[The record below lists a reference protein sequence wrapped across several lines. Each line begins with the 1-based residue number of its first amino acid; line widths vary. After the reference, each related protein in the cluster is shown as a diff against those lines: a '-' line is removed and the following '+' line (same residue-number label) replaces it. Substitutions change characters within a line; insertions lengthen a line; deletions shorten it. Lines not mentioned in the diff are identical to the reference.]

1 MNNTILNNFVDAVI
15 KTCEIP
21 IVYEG
26 IKYYSIDGGFSVIII
41 GL

>member
-26 IKYYSIDGGFSVIII
+26 IKYYSI
-41 GL
+41 